1 MLLSC
6 FTLFINPNPLII
18 TCTPTRQ
25 VSFEAACVA
34 KEAVVRR
41 YFEGVNLKDYAMI
54 RSCFAP
60 VVTLRDMCGLSKV
73 Q

>member
-1 MLLSC
+1 MY
-6 FTLFINPNPLII
+6 PDAA
-18 TCTPTRQ
+18 

-73 Q
+73 K